1 MTLALTPRIARPSGG
16 TLIGNP
22 AIITIAAALTVVG
35 LRLWTIPEA
44 TDGTPGVCFVRTCTG
59 TACPG
64 CGLTRAVAYLL
75 RGDLAAMWAMHPLAP
90 LFVADAVAIVFLVWA
105 TRRGWFSLRPTHVAV
120 WAGIHVPLLLGVWVI
135 RLSLDTLPV

>member
-1 MTLALTPRIARPSGG
+1 MTLALTPPVARRSGG

-22 AIITIAAALTVVG
+22 MIITIAAALAVVG
-35 LRLWTIPEA
+35 LRLWTIPEQA
-44 TDGTPGVCFVRTCTG
+44 GSTPGVCFVRTCTG

-90 LFVADAVAIVFLVWA
+90 LFVADAAAIVFLVWA
-105 TRRGWFSLRPTHVAV
+105 ARRGWFSLRPTHAAV

-135 RLSLDTLPV
+135 RLSLGALPV